1 MKVSYALHNS
11 YGNIIMLNEPSRNY
25 LLIAVTTGFSALSDP
40 SFKQRCK
47 PLPSIGNSD
56 HDPIRRSLQTS

>member
-40 SFKQRCK
+40 DVRDSVTGDGLVRTGSC
-47 PLPSIGNSD
+47 
-56 HDPIRRSLQTS
+56 